1 MSENV
6 ERLEKATDE
15 LRQVKET
22 RRIEH
27 FKHGS
32 RLVDEVEFVTGIQ
45 RKWLVATGEPILIDG
60 CDGSLEIDKGYTW
73 FGTRLA
79 DDYET
84 SFKVIS
90 TYAKAREEWRD
101 LPVVEAE
108 ENKGAE

>member
-1 MSENV
+1 MGKQSA
-6 ERLEKATDE
+6 RLERATDE
-15 LRQVKET
+15 LRQVRHMEWAQD
-22 RRIEH
+22 H
-27 FKHGS
+27 L
-32 RLVDEVEFVTGIQ
+32 LVYYTTQ
-45 RKWLVATGEPILIDG
+45 RKWLVAMGETIEVDG
-60 CDGSLEIDKGYTW
+60 CDGSLETDKGYTW

-108 ENKGAE
+108 ANKGAE